1 MDEVVDK
8 DVEMGCEVVGV
19 LMELV
24 LVCYITIYLQ
34 MFSNLIKCCFDIV
47 QFIFNAET
55 IADTEQFGQMLL
67 FEDSKFRNG
76 CAGECV
82 GRLMKY
88 CFVI

>member
-1 MDEVVDK
+1 M
-8 DVEMGCEVVGV
+8 
-19 LMELV
+19 L
-24 LVCYITIYLQ
+24 I
-34 MFSNLIKCCFDIV
+34 NLIKCCFDIV
-47 QFIFNAET
+47 QFLFNVET

-76 CAGECV
+76 ECV